1 MQNRSHAVI
10 AVSFLIVFA
19 AGAALLF
26 MWLAGGPAEPRI
38 YRIVTTQAVGG
49 IHAQSAVL
57 FKGLTVGHVK
67 RVRFDSKDRRKVVI
81 RIGLRQHTY
90 VTHATYAVLAF
101 KGITGGKQIKLK
113 LAQGAS
119 QKPLKTHADH
129 PAQIPLHKSLLS
141 KLVDRARKDEKKVS
155 HVIGNVNKLMSNEN
169 RRHLSNAFAQIDTAT
184 RGLDRLERTLTP
196 AVRALPGLLKTTR
209 RTAAQIGQLAQTAQA
224 PVRQAGPTE
233 KSIRAFS
240 RSGASAAR
248 KFDSATLPA
257 VDQLARNLNRTADQ
271 LQQLSREL
279 KRKPQSVVFGPPKS
293 KPGPGEPGF
302 KKR

>member
-1 MQNRSHAVI
+1 MQNRSHAII

-19 AGAALLF
+19 AAAALLF

-49 IHAQSAVL
+49 IHPQSAVL

-67 RVRFDSKDRRKVVI
+67 RVRFDKQDRRKVVI
-81 RIGLRQHTY
+81 RIGLRPHTY

-119 QKPLKTHADH
+119 QKPLKTNSDH
-129 PAQIPLHKSLLS
+129 PAQIPLRKSLLN
-141 KLVDRARKDEKKVS
+141 KLADRAQKDEKKVGR
-155 HVIGNVNKLMSNEN
+155 VINNVNKLVSKKN
-169 RRHLSNAFAQIDTAT
+169 RRHLSNAFAQIDVAT
-184 RGLDRLERTLTP
+184 RRLDHLERSLTP
-196 AVRALPGLLKTTR
+196 AVQAVPGLLKTTR
-209 RTAAQIGQLAQTAQA
+209 QAAAQVGQLAQTAQA

-233 KSIRAFS
+233 KSIRGFS
-240 RSGASAAR
+240 HAGASAAR
-248 KFDSATLPA
+248 KLDSATLPA

-279 KRKPQSVVFGPPKS
+279 KRKPQSVVFGPPKP